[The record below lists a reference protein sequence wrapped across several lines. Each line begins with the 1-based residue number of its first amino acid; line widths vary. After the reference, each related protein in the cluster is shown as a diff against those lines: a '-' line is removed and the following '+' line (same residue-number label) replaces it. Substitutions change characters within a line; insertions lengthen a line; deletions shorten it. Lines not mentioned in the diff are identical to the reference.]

1 MDRQLIDYLP
11 PVLRDVAEFRAINA
25 ANEPEIS
32 RAWESLEQVMANQF
46 IDDADE
52 YGVQMWEQELKI
64 LPKGTDTLEARKAR
78 IRSQWNLELP
88 YTLTWLRRWITAT
101 TNGLPYEMS
110 VKDYTL
116 AVRLSLVAKDQYGE
130 VAAMLKRI
138 VPANMAISLT
148 LKYNQHFTHAD
159 KTHEQLALFTHD
171 QLRNEVTV

>member
-1 MDRQLIDYLP
+1 MDRRLIDYLP

-32 RAWESLEQVMANQF
+32 RAWDSLEQVMANQF

-101 TNGLPYEMS
+101 TNGLPYTTS

-116 AVRLSLVAKDQYGE
+116 AVQVSLIAKGQLPEIATMLS
-130 VAAMLKRI
+130 RI
-138 VPANMAISLT
+138 VPANIVIDLSV
-148 LKYNQHFTHAD
+148 KYNQHLTLAGYTHG
-159 KTHEQLALFTHD
+159 QLSAYTYD
-171 QLRNEVTV
+171 QLRNEVLA